1 MEDIQQKREYKLT
14 KGHIKKILKT
24 DLDLN
29 VREIKACRCDRPC
42 WSIERKNQ
50 RVDVELRDVRV
61 EGNLD
66 SPAIYNLRI
75 CNVSTE
81 NREMIALAIRYY
93 FHVEI
98 DTSTLSIKE
107 VATLVNDVNK
117 APTYI
122 KTVLLNITDTGYRF
136 CSEAR
141 FNIANIDDILECY
154 YAIRFTVHRAASST
168 IMKIKYYL
176 QNKNQFDWEK
186 KSVERKDIEK
196 YDNRFTLPKNQ
207 TTA

>member
-1 MEDIQQKREYKLT
+1 MENIQQKREHKLT
-14 KGHIKKILKT
+14 KGRIQKLLET
-24 DLDLN
+24 DLNLH
-29 VREIKACRCDRPC
+29 VREIKTCRCDRPC
-42 WSIERKNQ
+42 WSIERRNQ
-50 RVDVELRDVRV
+50 RIDVEIRDVLV

-81 NREMIALAIRYY
+81 NQEMIALAIQYY

-98 DTSTLSIKE
+98 DTNTLSIKE
-107 VATLVNDVNK
+107 AAALVNDVNK

-141 FNIANIDDILECY
+141 FNITSVEDILECY
-154 YAIRFTVHRAASST
+154 NAIRFTVHRGASST
-168 IMKIKYYL
+168 IMKIGYYL
-176 QNKNQFDWEK
+176 QNKSQFDWEK
-186 KSVERKDIEK
+186 KSVERDVIEK
-196 YDNRFTLPKNQ
+196 YDNRFTFNPKQ
-207 TTA
+207 AAS